1 MIGLEKH
8 LSEDK
13 MKKTTKIVLGMFSML
28 IALII
33 LTIFEKNNTLFGIIK
48 VTAIEIV
55 IISLIFFILFVSG
68 QQLNKKQ
75 K

>member
-1 MIGLEKH
+1 
-8 LSEDK
+8 
-13 MKKTTKIVLGMFSML
+13 MKKTTKVVLWMFSML

-33 LTIFEKNNTLFGIIK
+33 LTIFEKNNSLFGIIK